1 MNDQGDPRFLATS
14 GPKPLSSWRSH
25 AIRQLNAHHRKRIVK
40 HLLAL
45 TPQDRY
51 LRFGYAANDEQ
62 IKRYAEGLNFE
73 QDSIFGVYNWR
84 LQLIAMAHVAY
95 SVDSHF
101 AACAEFGVS
110 VLPTARGRGL
120 GGLLFER
127 AVTHARNEGVSMMFI
142 HALSENTAMIKIARH
157 AGAVIEQEAG
167 EAQAY
172 LRLPAAT
179 FDSRVAEMIEEQIAQ
194 TDYKLKSQARQFLRF
209 LAELQAIRK
218 GVQEGRHKSGS

>member
-1 MNDQGDPRFLATS
+1 MQDRDD
-14 GPKPLSSWRSH
+14 PLSWGMKNLVRAGPWRSS
-25 AIRQLNAHHRKRIVK
+25 AIRQLNVHHRKRIIK

-51 LRFGYAANDEQ
+51 LRFGYAASDEQ
-62 IKRYAEGLNFE
+62 INRYAQTLNFE

-84 LQLIAMAHVAY
+84 LHLVAMAHLAY

-101 AACAEFGVS
+101 AACSEFGVS
-110 VLPTARGRGL
+110 VLPSARGRGL

-127 AVTHARNEGVSMMFI
+127 AVIHARNEGVSMMFI
-142 HALSENTAMIKIARH
+142 HALSENTAMLKIARR

-172 LRLPAAT
+172 LRLPPAT
-179 FDSRVAEMIEEQIAQ
+179 FDSRVSEMIEEQLAQ
-194 TDYKLKSQARQFLRF
+194 TDYKLKSQARQFMSF
-209 LAELQAIRK
+209 LADLQSVRK
-218 GVQEGRHKSGS
+218 SVQEGRHKSGS

>member
-1 MNDQGDPRFLATS
+1 MNDQVDPSFLAS
-14 GPKPLSSWRSH
+14 SSPKPLNSWRSP

-62 IKRYAEGLNFE
+62 IKRYAQGLNFE

-110 VLPTARGRGL
+110 VLPSARGRGL

-127 AVTHARNEGVSMMFI
+127 AVTHARNEGVSLMFV
-142 HALSENTAMIKIARH
+142 HALSENIAMIKIARH

-172 LRLPAAT
+172 LRLPPAT
-179 FDSRVAEMIEEQIAQ
+179 FDSRVAELIEEQIAQ

-209 LAELQAIRK
+209 LAELQDIRK

>member
-1 MNDQGDPRFLATS
+1 
-14 GPKPLSSWRSH
+14 
-25 AIRQLNAHHRKRIVK
+25 
-40 HLLAL
+40 
-45 TPQDRY
+45 
-51 LRFGYAANDEQ
+51 
-62 IKRYAEGLNFE
+62 
-73 QDSIFGVYNWR
+73 
-84 LQLIAMAHVAY
+84 LQLIAMAHLAY

-110 VLPTARGRGL
+110 VLTSARGRGL
-120 GGLLFER
+120 GRLLFER
-127 AVTHARNEGVSMMFI
+127 AVMHARNEGVSMMFI
-142 HALSENTAMIKIARH
+142 HALSENTAMIKIARR

-209 LAELQAIRK
+209 LAELQSIRK

>member
-1 MNDQGDPRFLATS
+1 MNDRGDSSFLAAINTQLWR
-14 GPKPLSSWRSH
+14 PWRSH
-25 AIRQLNAHHRKRIVK
+25 AIRELNAHHRKRIVK

-84 LQLIAMAHVAY
+84 LQLMAMAHVAY

-110 VLPTARGRGL
+110 VLPSARGRGL

-127 AVTHARNEGVSMMFI
+127 AVTHARNEGVSMMFV
-142 HALSENTAMIKIARH
+142 HALSENIAMIKIARR

-209 LAELQAIRK
+209 LAQLQAIRK

>member
-1 MNDQGDPRFLATS
+1 MDDRRDLSALADWRA
-14 GPKPLSSWRSH
+14 KPLANWRRH
-25 AIRQLNAHHRKRIVK
+25 TIRRLNAFHRKRILK

-84 LQLIAMAHVAY
+84 LQLMAMAHVAY

-110 VLPTARGRGL
+110 VLPSARGRGL

-127 AVTHARNEGVSMMFI
+127 AVMHARNEGVSMMFV
-142 HALSENTAMIKIARH
+142 HALSENVAMIKIARR

-179 FDSRVAEMIEEQIAQ
+179 FDSRVAELIEEQIAQ

-209 LAELQAIRK
+209 LAELQDIRK

>member
-1 MNDQGDPRFLATS
+1 MNDQGDTSFLAGKKS
-14 GPKPLSSWRSH
+14 QLWRFWRSP
-25 AIRQLNAHHRKRIVK
+25 AIRELNAFHRKRIVK

-62 IKRYAEGLNFE
+62 IKRYAQNLNFE

-101 AACAEFGVS
+101 AACSEFGVS
-110 VLPTARGRGL
+110 VLSEFRGRGL

-127 AVTHARNEGVSMMFI
+127 AVTHARNEGVSMMFV
-142 HALSENTAMIKIARH
+142 HALSENLAMIKIARR
-157 AGAVIEQEAG
+157 AGARIEQEAG
-167 EAQAY
+167 ESQAY
-172 LRLPAAT
+172 LRLPPAT
-179 FDSRVAEMIEEQIAQ
+179 FDSRVTEMIEEQIAQ

-209 LAELQAIRK
+209 VAELQDIRK

>member
-1 MNDQGDPRFLATS
+1 MNDQGDPSFLPS
-14 GPKPLSSWRSH
+14 SKPKAASSWRSH
-25 AIRQLNAHHRKRIVK
+25 AIRQLNAYHRKRIIK

-51 LRFGYAANDEQ
+51 LRFGYAANDDQ

-73 QDSIFGVYNWR
+73 QDSIFGIYNWR
-84 LQLIAMAHVAY
+84 LQLIAMAHLAY

-110 VLPTARGRGL
+110 VLTSARGRGL
-120 GGLLFER
+120 GRLLFER
-127 AVTHARNEGVSMMFI
+127 AVMHARNEGVSMMFI
-142 HALSENTAMIKIARH
+142 HALSENTAMIKIARR

-209 LAELQAIRK
+209 LAELQSIRK